1 MLFDQGKDYTI
12 LTTIIKADEIRCV
25 SGYDL
30 RTDNITNSRADS
42 HIYLHAL
49 MACFKKLYHLVP
61 VSISVSTL
69 ENGNVQFLFF
79 CFRKCCER
87 GKYSSCAHGKNHCGC
102 CKSFFHMVFPP
113 SGWLLLRLP
122 DDAII
127 LQKSFVVN

>member
-1 MLFDQGKDYTI
+1 MFFNQRKNYAV
-12 LTTIIKADEIRCV
+12 LTTIVETNKIRRV

-30 RTDNITNSRADS
+30 WTNNITNSRADR

-49 MACFKKLYHLVP
+49 MACFKKLYHLIP

-87 GKYSSCAHGKNHCGC
+87 RKYSSCAHGKNHCGC

-113 SGWLLLRLP
+113 SGWLFYYVCLMMLLYCENL
-122 DDAII
+122 
-127 LQKSFVVN
+127 LS